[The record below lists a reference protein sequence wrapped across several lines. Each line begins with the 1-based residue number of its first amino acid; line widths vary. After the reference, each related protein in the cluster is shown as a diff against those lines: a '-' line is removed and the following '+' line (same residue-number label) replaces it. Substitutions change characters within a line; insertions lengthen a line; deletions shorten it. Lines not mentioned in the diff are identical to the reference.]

1 LFFQYAS
8 AHWKTRKQTL
18 VWFLVFKFTL
28 GKFKTSIANL
38 VDIANDFLDRSGG
51 DRQLEEL
58 VGYLSI

>member
-1 LFFQYAS
+1 MKAEQSS
-8 AHWKTRKQTL
+8 AFIYL
-18 VWFLVFKFTL
+18 VFMWFLVFKFTL